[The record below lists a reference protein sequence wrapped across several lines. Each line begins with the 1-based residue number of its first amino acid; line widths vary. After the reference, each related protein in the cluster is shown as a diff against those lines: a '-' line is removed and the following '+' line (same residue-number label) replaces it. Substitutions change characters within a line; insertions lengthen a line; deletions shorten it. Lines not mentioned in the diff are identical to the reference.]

1 MIREKIAVIDMD
13 SVCFSIFN
21 GNKVVDS
28 DGKPI
33 KVLSEAGNMVFQYI
47 EKTEQELEE
56 SADNIIQDIMRKGEF
71 THYIG
76 FVKGTKTVDY
86 KRAILSEYKSNRSK
100 ESPKFWNFV
109 KSYLIEKHGI
119 YEANGAE
126 VDDYVNVTRLNL
138 PNSHICAI
146 DSDLLSLEGEHYNW
160 RKNTWIT
167 STKEE
172 AHYKLWSSV
181 ITGTH
186 NNTKGI
192 PGKGI
197 KFIEKRFQADPIEPG
212 EVLSCFI
219 EHFGEYEGIKQFYQ
233 NYICCKTL
241 EFINGFNINNY
252 KLREIW

>member
-1 MIREKIAVIDMD
+1 MIKEKIAVIDFD
-13 SVCFSIFN
+13 SVAFSIFN

-28 DGKPI
+28 DNKPI
-33 KVLSEAGNMVFQYI
+33 KVLSQSGNMVFQYI

-56 SADNIIQDIMRKGEF
+56 SADNIIKDIMRKGEF

-76 FVKGTKTVDY
+76 FVKGSKTVDY
-86 KRAILSEYKSNRSK
+86 KRGILPEYKSNRSK

-109 KSYLIEKHGI
+109 KTYLIEKHGI

-160 RKNTWIT
+160 RKNIWVT
-167 STKEE
+167 STKQE
-172 AHYKLWSSV
+172 ADYKLWSSV

-186 NNTKGI
+186 NNTKG
-192 PGKGI
+192 
-197 KFIEKRFQADPIEPG
+197 EKVALTHLTR
-212 EVLSCFI
+212 
-219 EHFGEYEGIKQFYQ
+219 
-233 NYICCKTL
+233 
-241 EFINGFNINNY
+241 
-252 KLREIW
+252 